1 MIHARL
7 RGFFW
12 ASLVVAQVASAAES
26 VPIHQ
31 KQIYLVS
38 LAEPAATAFER
49 VEQLGS
55 SKRAADLEP
64 IAISVT
70 GQRKFNAKT
79 VAVKRYVQFLH
90 ERQDEVLAAAAKG
103 AGRAFVPKFRYD
115 LVANGFAIELTTAEA
130 KIFRQV
136 PGVVKVVGD
145 TMLRLDTDA
154 GPQWMGADAVWNGTV
169 AGSNIRTRGEGV
181 VVGVID
187 TGVNA
192 SHPSF
197 QDVASDGFNHANPRG
212 QRFGICNNA
221 GETRCNDKLI
231 GLHDFATERCSFH
244 TGTTTTP
251 AGTDC
256 DGHGSHVASTAVGNP
271 FSVATAAPTTTL
283 QRNFSGVAPRAN
295 LIMYKACRA
304 GGPTLGGCPESAS
317 IAALNQAVA
326 DAVDVIN
333 FSISSGPS
341 DPWIGFRGSFV
352 DVPVA
357 FFNLRAAGVV
367 PVVSGGNEGPGVST
381 LSSLASSPWVI
392 SVAAETSGRKLTT
405 TVTGINGHGVSAP
418 FNLEGE
424 GITSGVASAQIVHAK
439 DFGNALCGTG
449 TAASSVPSTCTS
461 SASNPFAPGSL
472 AGKIVICNRGEYG
485 RIEKGC
491 NLKLAGAAGMILVN
505 LPGEVSNVVA
515 DKHFLPAVHLTAADG
530 TTIRNLVETARLAGG
545 QISASITGVVT
556 RVDGRGDVLADFSS
570 RGPVSTY
577 DGVLKP
583 NVAAPGVSIAAAAH
597 QSNGEATLSGT
608 SMASPHVAG
617 AAALLLSGNPSWSVA
632 QVDSALATTA
642 SKTVLREDGVT
653 PATYLDAGAGR
664 VRVDAASRAGLFF
677 DITQT
682 QLRNADPQAGG
693 SPKTLNL
700 PAIHTN
706 DCFERCA
713 FTRTVT
719 ANLEGTWRV
728 ETVLPAGATISVTPS
743 EFTLAAGVVRPLEI
757 SIDVSATSLV
767 GSWVEGQIKL
777 VPADANVATTV
788 LPMSVFAT
796 PGPVPEEILIETD
809 ATNGF
814 RDINLS
820 NLVTLPDLTFA
831 NTALVAGQRFDRALA
846 VDTTSDDPYNAAQ
859 GTFTTLIGPTS
870 SGINVE
876 GLLIASTIAGAA
888 SDIDLFV
895 GIDADGDGAAEA
907 TEELCKSVKSGS
919 DETCRIETFFTAGN
933 QRYWVH
939 VQRFSGAAAE
949 SIEIET
955 VHLSLT
961 TIAADDSLS
970 VTGPRVPGRLAT
982 FKSRV
987 AWNAPWLKVGE
998 SAYALAY
1005 LGATRTQVDNVGKV
1019 LVQIKRTAS
1028 STPSPLVMHG
1038 ANDSQLLSLAAGVAH
1053 ERIVIDVPPNA
1064 TGLHLTT
1071 SGTGEVDLYL
1081 AKATD
1086 PVTPPTFAAAPARGL
1101 AAGTSIHA
1109 GATESIDLLTPT
1121 LTPGRWYITPVNTG
1135 ATTATF
1141 TLTSKLDFG
1150 AGSVRPQMHTY
1161 FNPNRSGHGMFL
1173 SQYPSAWGLVWY
1185 TYLEDGTP
1193 TWYIAANAAPTGND
1207 GSWRAALSRVTWNG
1221 TESYSN
1227 VVGEVLLTFNTASSF
1242 TFSWLLDGQY
1252 GSEPFQSPGA
1262 LSCPN
1267 VNGSPGLFSGAWY
1280 QPDSSGWGFSVT
1292 AYSSADAQAAYV
1304 YDGQGVPRWL
1314 LGVTTAPGANVSFPF
1329 SEYRGF
1335 CPTCARSGD
1344 PVGTTV
1350 GTMMRT
1356 YTGNN
1361 AGTQSINVD
1370 FADPVPGTWIK
1381 SGTQAKLTPD
1391 MGCQ

>member
-7 RGFFW
+7 RSFFW
-12 ASLVVAQVASAAES
+12 AALVATQVASAAE
-26 VPIHQ
+26 PR
-31 KQIYLVS
+31 QIYLVA

-49 VEQLGS
+49 VEQLGDN
-55 SKRAADLEP
+55 KRAADLEP

-70 GQRKFNAKT
+70 GSRKFDAKT

-90 ERQDEVLAAAAKG
+90 ERQDEVLVAAAKG

-115 LVANGFAIELTTAEA
+115 LVANGFAIELTAREA
-130 KIFRQV
+130 DLFKHID
-136 PGVVKVVGD
+136 GVVSVVPD
-145 TMLRLDTDA
+145 FKRRLVTDA
-154 GPQWMGADAVWNGTV
+154 GPAWIGADAVWNGTV
-169 AGSNIRTRGEGV
+169 AGSNIRSRGEGI

-187 TGVNA
+187 SGINA

-197 QDVASDGFNHANPRG
+197 QDVASDGYDHTNPRG
-212 QRFGICNNA
+212 QRFGVCA
-221 GETRCNDKLI
+221 SGSDTRCNDKLI
-231 GLHDFATERCSFH
+231 GIHDYINIACTFLTN
-244 TGTTTTP
+244 TP

-256 DGHGSHVASTAVGNP
+256 NGHGTHVASTVLGNP
-271 FSVATAAPTTTL
+271 FTVTETAPTTSVNRSL
-283 QRNFSGVAPRAN
+283 SGVAPRAS
-295 LIMYKACRA
+295 LIVYK
-304 GGPTLGGCPESAS
+304 GCLESLSCNGSALIS
-317 IAALNQAVA
+317 ALNQAVA

-333 FSISSGPS
+333 YSIGGPAR
-341 DPWIGFRGSFV
+341 DPWASLRVNGL
-352 DVPVA
+352 DDMAA
-357 FFNLRAAGVV
+357 FYNVRAAGIV
-367 PVVSGGNEGPGVST
+367 PVVAAGNEGPGEGTVSSPGNAPWVMT
-381 LSSLASSPWVI
+381 VAAASS
-392 SVAAETSGRKLTT
+392 GRRFS
-405 TVTGINGHGVSAP
+405 TVLANVSGHGISTP
-418 FNLEGE
+418 LNLRGDAVTA
-424 GITSGVASAQIVHAK
+424 GTGTAQVVHAK
-439 DFGNALCGTG
+439 DFGNALCGAG
-449 TAASSVPSTCTS
+449 ASTNNTTTCTS

-472 AGKIVICNRGEYG
+472 AGKIVVCNRGEYA
-485 RIEKGC
+485 RIEKSC
-491 NLKLAGAAGMILVN
+491 NVKLAGAVGMILVN
-505 LPGEVSNVVA
+505 MPGDVDNVLA
-515 DKHFLPAVHLTAADG
+515 DPHFLPASHFDAAQG
-530 TTIRNLVETARLAGG
+530 TVIRDLVEAARLGGG
-545 QISASITGVVT
+545 QISASITATTVSNTGS
-556 RVDGRGDVLADFSS
+556 GDLLAGFSS
-570 RGPVSTY
+570 RGPVTGY
-577 DGVLKP
+577 AGVLKP
-583 NVAAPGVSIAAAAH
+583 NIAAPGLAIAAAAH
-597 QSNGEATLSGT
+597 RSNGATVLQGT

-617 AAALLLSGNPSWSVA
+617 AAALLLAGNPNWNVA
-632 QVDSALATTA
+632 QVESALLTTA
-642 SKTVLREDGVT
+642 TKSVVLNT
-653 PATYLDAGAGR
+653 AATAASYVEGGAGR
-664 VRVDAASRAGLFF
+664 ARVDAAARAGLHFNVTP
-677 DITQT
+677 TQFKD
-682 QLRNADPQAGG
+682 ADPVGGG
-693 SPKTLNL
+693 SPKALNL
-700 PAIHTN
+700 PFVHAD
-706 DCFERCA
+706 DCFERCTFSRVA
-713 FTRTVT
+713 T
-719 ANLEGTWRV
+719 ANVEGTWRV
-728 ETVLPAGATISVTPS
+728 ESTLPAGAVVTVTPS
-743 EFTLAAGVVRPLEI
+743 EFTLGPGVARPLEI
-757 SIDVSATSLV
+757 SVDVSATSLV

-777 VPADANVATTV
+777 VPSDANLATTV
-788 LPMSVFAT
+788 LPLSVFAT
-796 PGPVPEEILIETD
+796 PGPVPDDILIETD
-809 ATNGF
+809 LTNGF
-814 RDINLS
+814 RDISLS
-820 NLVTLPDLTFA
+820 NLVLLPDLTYA
-831 NTALVAGQRFDRALA
+831 NTALLPGQRFDRAIA
-846 VDTTSDDPYNAAQ
+846 VDSTSDDPYNTPQ

-870 SGINVE
+870 AGINSV

-895 GIDADGDGAAEA
+895 GIDADGDGAAEEG
-907 TEELCKSVKSGS
+907 EELCKSASAGS
-919 DETCRIETFFTAGN
+919 DEACRVETFFTAGN

-961 TIAADDSLS
+961 TTAADDSLS

-1071 SGTGEVDLYL
+1071 SGTGEIDLYL

-1121 LTPGRWYITPVNTG
+1121 LTPGRWYITPVNSGT
-1135 ATTATF
+1135 TTATF

-1161 FNPNRSGHGMFL
+1161 LNPSRSGHGMFL

-1314 LGVTTAPGANVSFPF
+1314 LGVTTAPGVNVSFPF

-1344 PVGTTV
+1344 PVGATV